1 MILIKIVCLQT
12 QFTKEINL
20 DETTWYDENTSLLKL
35 QVTYDNPINLSLN
48 FPQNTINTNGLTKF

>member
-1 MILIKIVCLQT
+1 MILIKIVRLQT

-48 FPQNTINTNGLTKF
+48 FPKTQ